1 MSLTHKKYAPSC
13 PPSDPPQNS
22 RFCSLAAD
30 FDRRSPPSPAHSSAE
45 PSART
50 ICLGFG
56 HPSLRTRRPILDL
69 RSILPLIVFVFCSHS
84 SLADALRA
92 LTGGLAAGLDAGAAP
107 KTFPYVGPP
116 PPVAPG
122 DPRARPC
129 PFRPLTA
136 PSARASVARLQREYL
151 RRIAVG
157 VPIGGVHLSILTVY
171 MFSITFTCPA
181 RLLATV
187 VRRSEAFRRIP

>member
-13 PPSDPPQNS
+13 PTHRTLNTG
-22 RFCSLAAD
+22 FCSMATN
-30 FDRRSPPSPAHSSAE
+30 FDHEAPSSPPHSTSGSSAR
-45 PSART
+45 SMCAARGR
-50 ICLGFG
+50 L
-56 HPSLRTRRPILDL
+56 SLRTRRPILDL

-157 VPIGGVHLSILTVY
+157 VPIGGVHLSIVIVY